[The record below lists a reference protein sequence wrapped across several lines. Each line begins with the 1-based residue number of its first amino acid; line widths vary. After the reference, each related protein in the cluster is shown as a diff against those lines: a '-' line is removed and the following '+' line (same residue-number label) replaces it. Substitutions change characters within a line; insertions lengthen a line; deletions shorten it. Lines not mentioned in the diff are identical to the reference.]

1 MELTYNNERFEFN
14 CTFAEK
20 DIAKSNG
27 FKWDMELKK
36 WFTKDIS
43 IAEKL
48 PIAGW
53 FCASTNVPRGCPY
66 RDARQRY

>member
-20 DIAKSNG
+20 DTAKSNG

-36 WFTKDIS
+36 M
-43 IAEKL
+43 
-48 PIAGW
+48 
-53 FCASTNVPRGCPY
+53 VY
-66 RDARQRY
+66 